1 MQFGLNYG
9 IANEI
14 GKTKFSEV
22 KEILILSKELKINI
36 IDTASI
42 MERVNIS

>member
-1 MQFGLNYG
+1 MNKLALGSVQFGLNYG

-22 KEILILSKELKINI
+22 KNTNFIKRIKN
-36 IDTASI
+36 
-42 MERVNIS
+42 

>member
-1 MQFGLNYG
+1 MNKLALGSVQFGLNYG

-22 KEILILSKELKINI
+22 KEILILSKELKLILLI
-36 IDTASI
+36 LL
-42 MERVNIS
+42 